1 MRMGENDKCELVWL
15 YVGNW
20 HFDRKIMTTIDIH
33 TLGFKICFWK
43 KIIYELSLYSI
54 LQLSFNRGYKVGL
67 HVKITSSTTNAITKE
82 KHTRPKCFRKQRMQ
96 SMRPNTTSFSNT
108 KLQRKNIRDQNALE
122 KWELKSHHCSI

>member
-20 HFDRKIMTTIDIH
+20 HFDGKIMTTIDIH

-82 KHTRPKCFRKQRMQ
+82 KHTRPKCFRKVRAKITPLQYLGTKMQ
-96 SMRPNTTSFSNT
+96 SNEPN
-108 KLQRKNIRDQNALE
+108 KNETIT
-122 KWELKSHHCSI
+122 